1 MLRHTEVALGNFK
14 VGDMYS
20 KFGARSRG
28 LGLERFSLF
37 IAIIVC
43 CLRVVFNL
51 VDIEA
56 TSRAEVAR
64 L

>member
-37 IAIIVC
+37 IAIIVRFS
-43 CLRVVFNL
+43 LRSLFAV
-51 VDIEA
+51 
-56 TSRAEVAR
+56 
-64 L
+64 